1 MFDFG
6 IKKSISYP
14 FPVICVGNLSTG
26 GTGKTP
32 MIEYLIKVLKKDYR
46 VATLSRGYKR
56 QSKGFLLANTTS
68 TVNDLGDEPF
78 QFYNK
83 FKEDAIVAVD
93 ADRNNGIKNLKQLKK
108 DLEVVLLDDA
118 FQHRYVNAGL
128 NILLTT
134 YSNLYTSDIVLPTGN
149 LREPRVG
156 ARRAQ
161 IIVITKCPE
170 VINKMDKDRI
180 LSRIN
185 PLAYQD
191 VFFSRITYSNKVYS
205 ASGTLEFAYLPEN
218 FTLVTGIANASPL
231 VRFLEGKGMLFEHL
245 NYDDH
250 YNFTNE
256 DLNTF
261 KEKSCILTT
270 EKDYMRLKQY
280 NSISGKLY
288 YLPIEVVIDRPQFF
302 EERIIKFM
310 KSFKN

>member
-1 MFDFG
+1 MFDLG
-6 IKKSISYP
+6 LKKSISYN

-32 MIEYLIKVLKKDYR
+32 MIEYLINVLKKDYR
-46 VATLSRGYKR
+46 IATLSRGYKR
-56 QSKGFLLANTTS
+56 QSKGFVLANATS
-68 TVNDLGDEPF
+68 TVNNLGDEPF

-83 FKEDAIVAVD
+83 FKHDAIVAVD
-93 ADRNNGIKNLKQLKK
+93 ADRNNGIKNLKQLKQ

-134 YSNLYTSDIVLPTGN
+134 YYNLYTSDIVLPTGN
-149 LREPRVG
+149 LREPRLG

-170 VINKMDKDRI
+170 VINKIDKDKI
-180 LSRIN
+180 LSCIN

-191 VFFSRITYSNKVYS
+191 VFFSHITYSNKVYG
-205 ASGTLEFAYLPEN
+205 APGMLELAYLPKN

-231 VRFLEGKGMLFEHL
+231 VRFLEGKGLLFEHL

-250 YNFTNE
+250 YNFTND

-261 KEKSCILTT
+261 KDKSCILTT
-270 EKDYMRLKQY
+270 EKDFMRLKQY
-280 NSISGKLY
+280 NSISDKLY
-288 YLPIEVVIDRPQFF
+288 YLPIEVVIDRPDVF
-302 EERIIKFM
+302 EKRVIEFM
-310 KSFKN
+310 ESFKD

>member
-83 FKEDAIVAVD
+83 FKEDAIVAV
-93 ADRNNGIKNLKQLKK
+93 A
-108 DLEVVLLDDA
+108 
-118 FQHRYVNAGL
+118 
-128 NILLTT
+128 T
-134 YSNLYTSDIVLPTGN
+134 YSNLYTSDILLPTGD
-149 LREPRVG
+149 LREPRGG

-170 VINKMDKDRI
+170 VITKMDKDRI

-191 VFFSRITYSNKVYS
+191 VFFSRITYSNKVYG